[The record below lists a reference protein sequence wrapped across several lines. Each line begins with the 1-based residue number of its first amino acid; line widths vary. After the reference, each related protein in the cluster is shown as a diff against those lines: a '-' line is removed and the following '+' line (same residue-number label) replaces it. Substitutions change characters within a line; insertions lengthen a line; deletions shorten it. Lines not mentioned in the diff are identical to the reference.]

1 MVRPLYLM
9 VAFTV
14 MAGMAAADSLRI
26 GDVWYR
32 DVYIRV
38 SQDYYYVHHPDTG
51 VLEKVSRRRRNV
63 SDLVISPN
71 ATRREAIL
79 ERYRAARDAAQAAE
93 QETRSTTPRVDG
105 DLLKKQRRLE
115 SLALFESQLAHW
127 QGLSPERQQWIEQGL
142 GETLEQRT
150 EQRVADHTQAVD
162 QIEILDSDKMAVEER
177 VVSAAYARETAVE
190 QAQADDAS
198 NFYLDAY
205 ENSKGYVGPVY
216 HYYYDEHDRLRA
228 VPTWW
233 YTEDPSL
240 YDAALAER
248 HRTERR
254 IGEAEEDYRA
264 RMTRYENELES
275 VEKAISQRER
285 DARAALS
292 KAHDET
298 LRYSA
303 WQARVAAL
311 KEADETGYRPQM
323 IPTPI
328 AEWSGSGE
336 RRSPEFTVGR
346 GLWRLECKGA
356 GLRTPNGFS
365 VTVYD
370 ATTDTPFT
378 RISNGD
384 FLGMRARIFDR
395 PGTYY
400 VVIDQGIDT
409 VNWEVSVTTLDL

>member
-14 MAGMAAADSLRI
+14 MAGMAAADSLRM

-32 DVYIRV
+32 DVYIRT
-38 SQDYYYVHHPDTG
+38 SQDYYYVHHPDSG
-51 VLEKVSRRRRNV
+51 ELEKISRRRRNV
-63 SDLVISPN
+63 TDVVILPDS
-71 ATRREAIL
+71 TRREAIL
-79 ERYRAARDAAQAAE
+79 ERYRAARDSARAAE
-93 QETRSTTPRVDG
+93 QAKVSTAPRVDG
-105 DLLKKQRRLE
+105 DLLKKQRQLE

-127 QGLSPERQQWIEQGL
+127 QSLSPERQQWIERGL

-150 EQRVADHTQAVD
+150 ELRVADHAQAVD
-162 QIEILDSDKMAVEER
+162 QLETLDSTKG
-177 VVSAAYARETAVE
+177 VVQDRLISAGYAREAAVE
-190 QAQADDAS
+190 QAQAEDAS

-248 HRTERR
+248 SRTERR

-264 RMTRYENELES
+264 RMKAHAKELES

-292 KAHDET
+292 KAHDENM
-298 LRYSA
+298 RYSA

-311 KEADETGYRPQM
+311 KEADATGYRPQVL
-323 IPTPI
+323 PTPI
-328 AEWSGSGE
+328 AEWSGTGE
-336 RRSPEFTVGR
+336 RRSPEFIVGR
-346 GLWRLECKGA
+346 GLWRLECRIA
-356 GLRTPNGFS
+356 APRTPSGFS
-365 VTVYD
+365 VTLYD
-370 ATTDTPFT
+370 AETDTPFT
-378 RISNGD
+378 RISDGD

-400 VVIDQGIDT
+400 VVVDQGIEF
-409 VNWEVSVTTLDL
+409 VSWEISVTTLDL